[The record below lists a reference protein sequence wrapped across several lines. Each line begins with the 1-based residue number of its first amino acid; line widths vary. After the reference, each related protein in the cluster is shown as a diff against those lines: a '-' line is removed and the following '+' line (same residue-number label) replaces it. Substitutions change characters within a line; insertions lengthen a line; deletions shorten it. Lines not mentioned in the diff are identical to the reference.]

1 MPLRAVAAV
10 LCFLLPLPLFAANV
24 DLQATLTHEVPRAGY
39 WFNLD
44 LQIVNHGPDD
54 ATDVRFT
61 ERVPDGRF
69 FEFPHGLTC
78 SFASNSGDAVTCS
91 AGTIAAG
98 ATVTLGAVVKTPPSA
113 ATATAV
119 VTSAGTELSSED
131 NTATAEIVPDDVP
144 DLVPTIIIQG
154 PLVGDRPSG
163 IELKIENR
171 GGGAAHATALWT
183 IDAELTAPPPYCTAT
198 DDPHTWKCQ
207 LGAAPVTP
215 TQLNFFATSLKGAPS
230 GTVARSHVTVTS
242 DRPESNTDNNEASA
256 EATFLAV
263 GNLSASGTARLDSQG
278 QMQISFTITNSA
290 ADLAQRINLGIFMF
304 GGATLVSAEGAH
316 CFPAAAFCTMDDL
329 PGNTSRTV
337 TFVATP
343 THPAGFVSVDLSVAW
358 ADPALHLV
366 LYAQTGLTI
375 YKNIAVTNTNDSG
388 DGSLRAAITVANA
401 ASIDD
406 STPYHILFRI
416 PGPVPSSGWFTV
428 APLTPLPAITGYQ
441 IVVDGDAQTAFTGD
455 TNPAGPE
462 VELTGTHST
471 PTDGLVVQVGN
482 HEIHGFA
489 INGFSA
495 NGILVK
501 PSTPN
506 ARASLRVH
514 HNYIGTDPTGERAV
528 PNGERGFR
536 VVNGTAYVEN
546 NVISGNVRT
555 GVYID
560 NGLTT
565 LTGNRVGVS
574 PTNAPLGNGASGVF
588 FWSPANAGSG
598 NRILRNNVIAWN
610 AQFGIA
616 SLSPDGLVV
625 RENSMHDNGG
635 MSIDIRLDG
644 PTPTPPGNGLG
655 LVERPAVV
663 SARYDDASG
672 DTVIDLHLDANQY
685 PFTVT
690 TYTLYVFATPHLNR
704 AGFAEG
710 ETFLT
715 KVVLPLD
722 VFATEVR
729 AHADLRGNYI
739 TALTERFVDF
749 GDFRVTG
756 SSELCDGV
764 KVP

>member
-1 MPLRAVAAV
+1 MRLRTVAALV
-10 LCFLLPLPLFAANV
+10 CFLLPLPLFAANV

-54 ATDVRFT
+54 ATDVRIT
-61 ERVPDGRF
+61 ERVPGARYL
-69 FEFPHGLTC
+69 EFPHVGNC
-78 SFASNSGDAVTCS
+78 SYGTDSGDAITCGI
-91 AGTIAAG
+91 GTVAAG
-98 ATVTLGAVVKTPPSA
+98 ATVTVRATVTTPPSTV
-113 ATATAV
+113 TATAA
-119 VTSAGTELSSED
+119 VTSAGTELTADD
-131 NTATAEIVPDDVP
+131 NATTAEIVPYDVP
-144 DLVPTIIIQG
+144 DLVPTLIIQG
-154 PLVGDRPSG
+154 PLVGHRRGG

-183 IDAELTAPPPYCTAT
+183 IDAELMAPPQHCTAT

-207 LGAAPVTP
+207 TGSTVTP
-215 TQLNFFATSLKGAPS
+215 TQWTFFGADLKGALS
-230 GTVARSHVTVTS
+230 GTVVTSHATVTS
-242 DRPESNTDNNEASA
+242 DKPESDTGNNEASA
-256 EATFLAV
+256 TATFLAV
-263 GNLSASGTARLDSQG
+263 GDLSASGTATLDPQG
-278 QMQISFTITNSA
+278 QIQIPFTITNSA
-290 ADLAQRINLGIFMF
+290 ADPAQGIHLGFQTF

-343 THPAGFVSVDLSVAW
+343 TKPGFISVYLSVAW
-358 ADPALHLV
+358 GDPALHLV
-366 LYAQTGLTI
+366 LYASTGLTL
-375 YKNIAVTNTNDSG
+375 YKDIAVTNTNDSG
-388 DGSLRAAITVANA
+388 DGSLRAAIAAANA

-406 STPYHILFRI
+406 STPFHILFQI
-416 PGPVPSSGWFTV
+416 PGPVPSDGWFTI

-441 IVVDGDAQTAFTGD
+441 ILLDGDTQTALTGD
-455 TNPAGPE
+455 TNPSGPE
-462 VELTGTHST
+462 VELTGIHSI
-471 PTDGLVVQVGN
+471 PSDGLVVQQGN
-482 HEIHGFA
+482 QEIRGFA

-506 ARASLRVH
+506 TRVNLQVH
-514 HNYIGTDPTGERAV
+514 DNYIGTDPTGERAV
-528 PNGERGFR
+528 PNGERGIR
-536 VVNGTAYVEN
+536 VVDGGVNVRN

-555 GVYID
+555 GVYVD
-560 NGLTT
+560 NGVTG
-565 LTGNRVGVS
+565 LTGNRIGVS
-574 PTNAPLGNGASGVF
+574 PTSAPLGNGASGVF

-598 NRILRNNVIAWN
+598 NRILQNNVIAWN
-610 AQFGIA
+610 TQFGIS
-616 SLSPDGLVV
+616 SLSPAGLVV

-635 MSIDIRLDG
+635 MSFDISLDG

-655 LVERPAVV
+655 LVERPAVT
-663 SARYDDASG
+663 SARYDEANG
-672 DTVIDLHLDANQY
+672 DTVIGLRLDANQY
-685 PFTVT
+685 PFTIT

-715 KVVLPLD
+715 KIVLP
-722 VFATEVR
+722 VGAFTTEVR
-729 AHADLRGNYI
+729 VHADLRSNYI
-739 TALTERFVDF
+739 TALTERLVDF
-749 GDFRVTG
+749 GDFQATG